1 MMWEWEAYVER
12 RMRVG
17 TVASGL
23 ALLVVLSAGTI
34 AQAQMSLEER
44 VQRLEESVQ
53 MDESKNMEALW
64 RNGLRLRT
72 LNKDVEVRIGGR
84 IQNDWNFIR
93 PSNEVEDAFF
103 VDDEGNLD
111 EPLDRIFFRRS
122 RIYIRGT
129 LHKYIRFKAEYDFAG
144 GGVSWTD
151 VYLRFVKLPAFG
163 NLYVGKFKAPFG
175 LEELTSS
182 RFITFQER
190 SLTDAFV
197 PGRQVGLLFKNSV
210 MDKRL
215 HWALSVT
222 RGDDDGTV
230 DSYTDSPDNNF
241 TLRLA
246 ATPYQAGKTRLAHV
260 GLAYHLKMEEGF
272 RFRARPEGRTKS
284 VRLVDVRGDAD
295 RVDQIGLEGALV
307 YGRIS
312 VQGEY
317 MTATPDVAGTDHPT
331 FSAYYVMASYFLT
344 GESRPYSGG
353 AFGRPKPSRK
363 FDLKKGT
370 LGAVELAARLS
381 RIDLTNGD
389 FQGGDERNFT
399 LGVNWYPH
407 SNARVT
413 LNYVAAYLD
422 RGDISDELTSIVS
435 MRFQVD
441 F

>member
-1 MMWEWEAYVER
+1 MKR
-12 RMRVG
+12 RMRVS
-17 TVASGL
+17 TLASGL
-23 ALLVVLSAGTI
+23 ALVVILGAGTMV
-34 AQAQMSLEER
+34 QAQMSLEER
-44 VQRLEESVQ
+44 VQRLEESAK

-64 RNGLRLRT
+64 RNGLRFRT
-72 LNKDVEVRIGGR
+72 LNKDVEIRIGGR

-93 PSNEVEDAFF
+93 PSDEIEDAFF
-103 VDDEGNLD
+103 RDDEGNVD

-122 RIYIRGT
+122 RIFIRGT
-129 LHKYIRFKAEYDFAG
+129 LHTYIRFKAEYDFVG

-163 NLYVGKFKAPFG
+163 NIYVGKFKAPFG

-190 SLTDAFV
+190 SLTDGFV
-197 PGRQVGLLFKNSV
+197 PGRQVGVLLKNSV
-210 MDKRL
+210 FDERV
-215 HWALSVT
+215 HWAFAMT
-222 RGDDDGTV
+222 RSDDNGTV
-230 DSYTDSPDNNF
+230 DSLTDSPDTNF
-241 TLRLA
+241 TFRLA
-246 ATPYQAGKTRLAHV
+246 ATPYQASKTQLAHV
-260 GLAYHLKMEEGF
+260 GLAYHLQMEEDF
-272 RFRARPEGRTKS
+272 RIRSRPEGRTKG

-295 RVDQIGLEGALV
+295 RVDKIGLEGALV
-307 YGRIS
+307 YGPIS

-331 FSAYYVMASYFLT
+331 FAAYYVMGSYFLT

-353 AFGRPKPSRK
+353 AFGRPKPNRK

-370 LGAVELAARLS
+370 LGAVELAARMS
-381 RIDLTNGD
+381 RIDLNDGD
-389 FQGGDERNFT
+389 FQGGVERNFT

-407 SNARVT
+407 NNARVT
-413 LNYVAAYLD
+413 FNYILAYLD
-422 RGDISDELTSIVS
+422 RGDLDDESTSIVS

>member
-1 MMWEWEAYVER
+1 MER
-12 RMRVG
+12 RLGVG
-17 TVASGL
+17 GLASGL
-23 ALLVVLSAGTI
+23 ALLFLLWAGT
-34 AQAQMSLEER
+34 AVQAQMSLEER
-44 VQRLEESVQ
+44 VQRLEEAAQ
-53 MDESKNMEALW
+53 RDESKNMEALW

-72 LNKDVEVRIGGR
+72 LNEDVEIRIGGR

-93 PSNEVEDAFF
+93 PSDEVEDAFF
-103 VDDEGNLD
+103 VDEEGNPD

-129 LHKYIRFKAEYDFAG
+129 LHRHIRFKAEYDFAG

-151 VYLRFVKLPAFG
+151 VYLRFTRLPAFG
-163 NLYVGKFKAPFG
+163 NIYVGRFKTPFG
-175 LEELTSS
+175 LEGLTSS

-197 PGRQVGLLFKNSV
+197 PGRQVGLFFQNSV

-215 HWALSVT
+215 HWAFSVT
-222 RGDDDGTV
+222 RTDDNGTV
-230 DSYTDSPDNNF
+230 DSYTDSPDNNI

-246 ATPYQAGKTRLAHV
+246 ATPYQAGEARLAHV
-260 GLAYHLKMEEGF
+260 GLAYHLRMEEGF
-272 RFRARPEGRTKS
+272 RFRARPEGRTKN

-295 RVDQIGLEGALV
+295 RVDLLGLEAALV
-307 YGRIS
+307 FGRMS

-317 MTATPDVAGTDHPT
+317 MRATPDAAGTDPPT
-331 FSAYYVMASYFLT
+331 FTAYYVMASYFVT
-344 GESRPYSGG
+344 GESRPYGGG

-363 FDLKKGT
+363 FDLKKGA

-381 RIDLTNGD
+381 HIDLSDGD
-389 FQGGDERNFT
+389 FQGGDERNIT
-399 LGVNWYPH
+399 LGLNWYPH
-407 SNARVT
+407 GNARVT
-413 LNYVAAYLD
+413 FNYVAAYLD

>member
-1 MMWEWEAYVER
+1 MRR
-12 RMRVG
+12 RMRGSTLVL
-17 TVASGL
+17 GL
-23 ALLVVLSAGTI
+23 ALVVVLSAGTM

-44 VQRLEESVQ
+44 VQRLEESAR

-72 LNKDVEVRIGGR
+72 LNKDVEIRIGGR
-84 IQNDWNFIR
+84 VQNDWNFIR
-93 PSNEVEDAFF
+93 PSSEIQDAYFED
-103 VDDEGNLD
+103 DDGNLA

-122 RIYIRGT
+122 RIYVRGT
-129 LHKYIRFKAEYDFAG
+129 LHTYIRFKAEYDFAG
-144 GGVSWTD
+144 GSVSWTD
-151 VYLRFVKLPAFG
+151 VYLRFVKLPGFG

-182 RFITFQER
+182 RFITLQER

-197 PGRQVGLLFKNSV
+197 PGRQVGVLLKNSV
-210 MDKRL
+210 FDKRV
-215 HWALSVT
+215 HWAFAMT
-222 RGDDDGTV
+222 RSDDNGTV
-230 DSYTDSPDNNF
+230 DSFTDSPDTNF

-246 ATPYQAGKTRLAHV
+246 ATPYQASKTRLAHV
-260 GLAYHLKMEEGF
+260 GLAYHLQKEEGF
-272 RFRARPEGRTKS
+272 RFRARPEGRTKG
-284 VRLVDVRGDAD
+284 VRLVDVRGDSGQ
-295 RVDQIGLEGALV
+295 VDQIGLEGALV

-331 FSAYYVMASYFLT
+331 FAAYYVMGSYFLT

-353 AFGRPKPSRK
+353 AFGRPKPNRK

-370 LGAVELAARLS
+370 VGAVELAARLS
-381 RIDLTNGD
+381 RIDLIDGD
-389 FQGGDERNFT
+389 FDGGAERNFT

-407 SNARVT
+407 NNARVT
-413 LNYVAAYLD
+413 LNYILAYLD
-422 RGDISDELTSIVS
+422 RGDLDDELTTIVS

>member
-1 MMWEWEAYVER
+1 MKR
-12 RMRVG
+12 QMRGSMFALGLMV
-17 TVASGL
+17 VAILG
-23 ALLVVLSAGTI
+23 AGTMV
-34 AQAQMSLEER
+34 QAQMSLEER
-44 VQRLEESVQ
+44 VQRLEEAAK

-72 LNKDVEVRIGGR
+72 LNKDVEIRIGGR

-93 PSNEVEDAFF
+93 PSDEIEDAYF
-103 VDDEGNLD
+103 VDDDGNVD

-129 LHKYIRFKAEYDFAG
+129 LHKHIRFKAEYDFAG
-144 GGVSWTD
+144 GSVSWTD
-151 VYLRFVKLPAFG
+151 VYLQFVKLPAFG
-163 NLYVGKFKAPFG
+163 NIYVGKFKAPFG

-182 RFITFQER
+182 RFITLQER

-197 PGRQVGLLFKNSV
+197 PGRQVGVLLKNSV
-210 MDKRL
+210 FGKRV
-215 HWALSVT
+215 HWAFAMT
-222 RGDDDGTV
+222 RSDDDGTV
-230 DSYTDSPDNNF
+230 DSLTDSPDTNF

-246 ATPYQAGKTRLAHV
+246 ATPYRASKTRSAHV
-260 GLAYHLKMEEGF
+260 GLAYHLQNEEGF

-284 VRLVDVRGDAD
+284 VRLVDVRGDSHQ
-295 RVDQIGLEGALV
+295 VDQIGLEGALV
-307 YGRIS
+307 YGSVS

-331 FSAYYVMASYFLT
+331 FAAYYVMGSYFLT

-353 AFGRPKPSRK
+353 AFGRAKPKRK
-363 FDLKKGT
+363 FDLRKGT
-370 LGAVELAARLS
+370 MGAVELAARMS
-381 RIDLTNGD
+381 RIDLSDGD
-389 FQGGDERNFT
+389 FDGGVERNFT

-407 SNARVT
+407 NNARVT
-413 LNYVAAYLD
+413 LNYIAAYLD
-422 RGDISDELTSIVS
+422 RGDLDDELTTIVS

>member
-1 MMWEWEAYVER
+1 MER

-17 TVASGL
+17 TLALGL
-23 ALLVVLSAGTI
+23 ALLIVLGAGTMT
-34 AQAQMSLEER
+34 QAQMSLEER
-44 VQRLEESVQ
+44 VQRLEESAK

-72 LNKDVEVRIGGR
+72 LNKDVEIRIGGR

-93 PSNEVEDAFF
+93 PSNEIEDAFF
-103 VDDEGNLD
+103 LDDEGSLD

-144 GGVSWTD
+144 GSVSWTD

-163 NLYVGKFKAPFG
+163 NIYVGKFKAPFG

-197 PGRQVGLLFKNSV
+197 PGRQVGVLFKNSV

-215 HWALSVT
+215 HWAFSMT
-222 RGDDDGTV
+222 RGDENGTV

-241 TLRLA
+241 TFRLA
-246 ATPYQAGKTRLAHV
+246 ATPYQASKTQLAHV
-260 GLAYHLKMEEGF
+260 GLAYHLQMEEGF
-272 RFRARPEGRTKS
+272 RFRARPEARTRS
-284 VRLVDVRGDAD
+284 VRLVDVRGDSD

-307 YGRIS
+307 YGPIS
-312 VQGEY
+312 LQGEY
-317 MTATPDVAGTDHPT
+317 MMATPDVPGTDHPT
-331 FSAYYVMASYFLT
+331 FSAQYVMASYFIT

-353 AFGRPKPSRK
+353 AFGRPKPKRK

-370 LGAVELAARLS
+370 VGAVELAARMS
-381 RIDLTNGD
+381 KIDLSNGA
-389 FQGGDERNFT
+389 FEGGDERNFSV
-399 LGVNWYPH
+399 GVNWYPH
-407 SNARVT
+407 NNARVT
-413 LNYVAAYLD
+413 FNYVAAYLD
-422 RGDISDELTSIVS
+422 RGDIDDKLASIVS

>member
-1 MMWEWEAYVER
+1 MER

-17 TVASGL
+17 TLAIGL
-23 ALLVVLSAGTI
+23 ALLFVLGAGTMV
-34 AQAQMSLEER
+34 QAQMSLEER
-44 VQRLEESVQ
+44 VQRLEESVK

-64 RNGLRLRT
+64 RNGLRLRS
-72 LNKDVEVRIGGR
+72 LNKDIEIRIGGR

-93 PSNEVEDAFF
+93 PSTDIEDAFF

-129 LHKYIRFKAEYDFAG
+129 LHKHIRFKAEYDFAG
-144 GGVSWTD
+144 GSVSWTD
-151 VYLRFVKLPAFG
+151 VYIRFVKLPAFG
-163 NLYVGKFKAPFG
+163 NIYVGKVKAPFG
-175 LEELTSS
+175 LEGLTSS

-215 HWALSVT
+215 HWAFSMT
-222 RGDDDGTV
+222 RGDENGTV

-241 TLRLA
+241 TFRLA
-246 ATPYQAGKTRLAHV
+246 ATPYQASKTRLAHV
-260 GLAYHLKMEEGF
+260 GLAYHLQMEEGF
-272 RFRARPEGRTKS
+272 RFRARPEARTKS
-284 VRLVDVRGDAD
+284 VRLVDVRGDSD

-307 YGRIS
+307 YGPIS

-317 MTATPDVAGTDHPT
+317 MTATPDVEGTDHPT
-331 FSAYYVMASYFLT
+331 FSAYYLMASYFLT

-353 AFGRPKPSRK
+353 AFGRPKPKRK

-370 LGAVELAARLS
+370 VGAVELAARLS
-381 RIDLTNGD
+381 KIDLSND
-389 FQGGDERNFT
+389 AFEGGDERNFSV
-399 LGVNWYPH
+399 GVNWYPH
-407 SNARVT
+407 NNARVT
-413 LNYVAAYLD
+413 FNYVAAYLD
-422 RGDISDELTSIVS
+422 RGDIDDEFTSIVS